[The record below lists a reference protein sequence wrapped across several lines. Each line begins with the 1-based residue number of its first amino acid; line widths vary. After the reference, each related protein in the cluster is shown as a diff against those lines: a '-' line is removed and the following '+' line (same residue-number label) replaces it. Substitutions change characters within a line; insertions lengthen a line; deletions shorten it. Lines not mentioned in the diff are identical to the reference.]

1 MSQVDIADSFDA
13 EFTYLVDTG
22 VKPVTYVNLPEEEKN
37 NPGGT
42 YEVHTHRVKDARPI
56 ADSLDLDREG
66 FALVH
71 QDTEVTDFYDEDQLE
86 KIYKPELEQLVKEV
100 TGASRVVVFDLTLRA
115 QDADIRDKRGVRSP
129 VRRVHNDYTVRSAP
143 KRVRDLMPP
152 EEAEDLLTRRFAIVN
167 VWRPLF
173 GPLENKPLALLD
185 ARSIAP
191 EDLISTERRAKE
203 RIGEV
208 QHVTYNPDHLWYYFP
223 RQEVNETVL
232 IKCYDSNDDGRA
244 RFAAHTAIDDPH
256 EPPGARPRESIEA
269 RTFVFF

>member
-1 MSQVDIADSFDA
+1 MSETDVGGVIEAS
-13 EFTYLVDTG
+13 FTYLVDTG
-22 VKPVTYVNLPEEEKN
+22 VKPVTYVNMPEEEKK
-37 NPGGT
+37 NPGGS
-42 YEVHTHRVKDARPI
+42 YETHTHKVRDARAI
-56 ADSLDLDREG
+56 ADQLDLDREG
-66 FALVH
+66 FVLVPKE
-71 QDTEVTDFYDEDQLE
+71 TAVTDFYDEEQLE
-86 KIYKPELEQLVKEV
+86 TIYKPELEALVKEV

-115 QDADIRDKRGVRSP
+115 EDEDIRNARGVRSP
-129 VRRVHNDYTVRSAP
+129 VRRVHNDYTDRSAP
-143 KRVRDLMPP
+143 RRVRDLMPP

-191 EDLISTERRAKE
+191 EDLISTERRAKD

-208 QHVTYNPDHLWYYFP
+208 QHVTYNPDHRWYYFP
-223 RQEVNETVL
+223 RQELNETVL
-232 IKCYDSNDDGRA
+232 VKCFDSETDGRA
-244 RFAAHTAIDDPH
+244 RLSAHTAIDDPN

>member
-1 MSQVDIADSFDA
+1 MSETDVAGTFEAS
-13 EFTYLVDTG
+13 FTYLVNTG
-22 VKPVTYVNLPEEEKN
+22 VKPVTYVNMPEEEKK

-42 YEVHTHRVKDARPI
+42 YEVHSHSVRDARPI
-56 ADSLDLDREG
+56 ARELDLDREG
-66 FALVH
+66 FALVCH
-71 QDTEVTDFYDEDQLE
+71 ETDVTDFYDEEQLE
-86 KIYKPELEQLVKEV
+86 TVYKPELERLVKEA
-100 TGASRVVVFDLTLRA
+100 TGAKRVVVFDLTLRA
-115 QDADIRDKRGVRSP
+115 QDESIQEARGVRSP

-143 KRVRDLMPP
+143 KRVRDLLPP
-152 EEAEDLLTRRFAIVN
+152 DEAEDLLTRRFAIVN

-191 EDLISTERRAKE
+191 EDLVATERRAKD

-208 QHVTYNPDHLWYYFP
+208 QHVTYNPDHIWYYFP
-223 RQEVNETVL
+223 RQERNETVL
-232 IKCYDSNDDGRA
+232 IKCFDSATDGRA